1 MPISMG
7 TNGNSYTIQRLTGS
21 GNIRSHLNSMGFNP
35 GTEVK
40 VVSKLSG
47 NVILAVKD
55 TRVAI
60 NEEEARHI
68 LVG

>member
-7 TNGNSYTIQRLTGS
+7 TNGNSYIIQRLTGS
-21 GNIRSHLNSMGFNP
+21 GEVKAHLNSMGFNP
-35 GTEVK
+35 GTEVMI
-40 VVSKLSG
+40 VSRLSG

-60 NEEEARHI
+60 NAEEARHI
-68 LVG
+68 LV

>member
-7 TNGNSYTIQRLTGS
+7 TNGNSYIIQRLTGS
-21 GNIRSHLNSMGFNP
+21 GEVKAHLNSMGFNP
-35 GTEVK
+35 GTEVTI
-40 VVSKLSG
+40 VSRLSG

-60 NEEEARHI
+60 NAEEARHI
-68 LVG
+68 LV

>member
-7 TNGNSYTIQRLTGS
+7 TNGNSYIIQRLTGS
-21 GNIRSHLNSMGFNP
+21 GEVKAHLNYMGFNP
-35 GTEVK
+35 GTEVTI
-40 VVSKLSG
+40 VSRLSG

-60 NEEEARHI
+60 NAEEARHI
-68 LVG
+68 LV